1 MLMTSLGRGD
11 IFTNEE
17 VESRFAK
24 DTWQRKV
31 FSELDSALRSDARPF
46 PCIYGVAGHKAGQI
60 RYGFAETLTAEAIA
74 AALDAYLP
82 HSRDFGANTSLAL
95 FEAPSDISTMND
107 YFDRFWSLLKGVA
120 EIDKAPWPSEI
131 PEATDAPMWEFCY
144 AGEPVFVVCTTPAHV
159 LRQSRRSS
167 TFMLT
172 FQPRWV
178 FDRILGTEKAASKS
192 FSVVRTRLADYD
204 FVKPS
209 PVLGKYGD
217 AGIREAEQYF
227 LDDTNTPLACPF
239 HKLKD

>member
-11 IFTNEE
+11 IFTVEE
-17 VESRFAK
+17 IHSRFGK

-31 FSELDSALRSDARPF
+31 FSELDSALMSEARPF

-74 AALDAYLP
+74 AALDTYLP
-82 HSRDFGANTSLAL
+82 QAREFGPNTSLAL
-95 FEAPSDISTMND
+95 FEAPSDISAMDD
-107 YFDRFWSLLKGVA
+107 YFERFWSLLKGVA
-120 EIDKAPWPSEI
+120 DIDRKPWPSDI
-131 PEATDAPMWEFCY
+131 PEETDAPLWEFCY

-178 FDRILGTEKAASKS
+178 FDRILGSERAASKS
-192 FSVVRTRLADYD
+192 FSVVRGRLSAYD
-204 FVKPS
+204 FVSPS
-209 PVLGKYGD
+209 PVLGKYGAD
-217 AGIREAEQYF
+217 GIREAEQYF
-227 LDDTNTPLACPF
+227 LDDTNTPLSCPF